1 MSKVPVC
8 NMQGDRVGDIQL
20 ADDLLELK
28 RGSQAVQD
36 AVQAYRAGLRSGT
49 ASTKKR
55 GEVSGGGA
63 KPWRQKGT
71 GRARAGSNRS
81 PIWKG
86 GGVVFGPRPRS
97 YAKSINRKV
106 LQLAF
111 CRSFSEKVAAGEVV
125 VVEKIELPEA
135 KTRHVA
141 MMLKKMKA
149 DRGALLVVD
158 RLSREIVLATRNLER
173 VEVAAA
179 SDVHTY
185 QMIRYPL
192 VVVTKAAMS
201 ILEGRLKKRGGKAS

>member
-8 NMQGDRVGDIQL
+8 NMQGDRVGDVQL

-28 RGSQAVQD
+28 RGAQAVQD

-49 ASTKKR
+49 ASTRKR

-71 GRARAGSNRS
+71 GRARAGTIRS

-86 GGVVFGPRPRS
+86 GGVVFGPIPRS
-97 YAKSINRKV
+97 FAKSINRKV
-106 LQLAF
+106 SQLAF
-111 CRSFSEKVAAGEVV
+111 CRAFSEKVAAGEVV

-141 MMLKKMKA
+141 AMLKKLKA
-149 DRGALLVVD
+149 DRGALLVVE
-158 RLSREIVLATRNLER
+158 RLSREIVLASRNLVR

-179 SDVHTY
+179 ADVHTY
-185 QMIRYPL
+185 QMLKYPM
-192 VVVTKAAMS
+192 VVVSKAAMP
-201 ILEGRLKKRGGKAS
+201 ILEGRLKKRGGKA

>member
-1 MSKVPVC
+1 
-8 NMQGDRVGDIQL
+8 MQGDRVGDVQL

-28 RGSQAVQD
+28 RGAQAVQD

-49 ASTKKR
+49 ASTRKR

-71 GRARAGSNRS
+71 GRARAGTIRS

-86 GGVVFGPRPRS
+86 GGVVFGPIPRS
-97 YAKSINRKV
+97 FAKSINRKV
-106 LQLAF
+106 SQLAF
-111 CRSFSEKVAAGEVV
+111 CRAFSEKVAAGEVV

-141 MMLKKMKA
+141 AMLKKLKA
-149 DRGALLVVD
+149 DRGALLVVE
-158 RLSREIVLATRNLER
+158 RLSREIVLASRNLVR

-179 SDVHTY
+179 ADVHTY
-185 QMIRYPL
+185 QMLKYPM
-192 VVVTKAAMS
+192 VVVSKAAMP
-201 ILEGRLKKRGGKAS
+201 ILEGRLKKRGGKA